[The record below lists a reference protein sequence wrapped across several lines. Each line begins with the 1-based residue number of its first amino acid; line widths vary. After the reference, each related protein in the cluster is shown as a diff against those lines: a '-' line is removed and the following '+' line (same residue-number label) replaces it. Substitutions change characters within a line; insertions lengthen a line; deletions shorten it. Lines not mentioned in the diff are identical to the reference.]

1 MNAGRILA
9 LDVKRSISGLY
20 LIGNEGVHLIAWKR
34 QQTNLTRNMT
44 MSGVNILRRSSSTN
58 LHHKP
63 RSSPPP
69 HRVFPTH
76 QDALWLKQSTP
87 YQGTFCCFIYRTDT
101 GGASAVGAKLFGI
114 AALVIAVIAL
124 VPARATDTSLD
135 LYMHATYIVVTPRHA
150 ILAFALLCGAFAGLY
165 YFVGHALGNR
175 LNDALTLAHFLLW
188 LFSPIIFILEVLG
201 LRRAYQAG
209 RDPKQSWLLL
219 ADL

>member
-87 YQGTFCCFIYRTDT
+87 IREPF
-101 GGASAVGAKLFGI
+101 AVSSTEQKREGPRLWARNSL
-114 AALVIAVIAL
+114 ALR
-124 VPARATDTSLD
+124 P
-135 LYMHATYIVVTPRHA
+135 
-150 ILAFALLCGAFAGLY
+150 
-165 YFVGHALGNR
+165 
-175 LNDALTLAHFLLW
+175 W
-188 LFSPIIFILEVLG
+188 
-201 LRRAYQAG
+201 
-209 RDPKQSWLLL
+209 
-219 ADL
+219 